1 MEEEVAVDS
10 FLEKIKDTPY
20 CVCEEP
26 LKQIDILQYQRDLV
40 KNNLPMLPLDFI
52 NLLHFA
58 NGISYDGAEVW
69 AIFPQQDCFKDI
81 KKENLG
87 LKFERNNN
95 LLILGINDFDYL
107 AYNKAENL
115 YQIIDRQDWD
125 VLAQSPDLSEML
137 SHILKIEID
146 R

>member
-1 MEEEVAVDS
+1 MDNFIEI
-10 FLEKIKDTPY
+10 IKNTPY

-26 LKQIDILQYQRDLV
+26 LKQIDFLQYQRELV
-40 KNNLPMLPLDFI
+40 KNNLPMLPQDFI

-69 AIFPQQDCFKDI
+69 AIFPLKDCFKDI

-87 LKFERNNN
+87 MKFEIQGN

-107 AYNKAENL
+107 AYNKTENL

-125 VLAQSPDLSEML
+125 VLAQSTDLSEML
-137 SHILKIEID
+137 SQILRIELD
-146 R
+146 